1 MDNYIKLVERISKS
15 SNLAIDEIERKVE
28 AKRAKLSGLISKEG
42 AAQIVAAELGINF
55 DQELLKI
62 SELVPGMKR
71 ANVIGKII
79 KVGPIREFNKNGRE
93 GKVANLTIADESSNM
108 RVVLWDTNHIA
119 LFEKGNIKEND
130 VIEISN
136 GGVRNNEL
144 HLSTFSDIKKSKE
157 KIDNVVT
164 ETVFAERKI
173 KDVKSGENLKTRAII
188 VNSFEPR
195 YFEVCPECGKRA
207 LENECKTHGSVVP
220 VKRALI
226 NIILDD
232 GSETIRSVIFGD
244 EIAKLGLTKEQI
256 FSTEEFNKVKSS
268 LLGEEKIF
276 AGQIRTN
283 QLYNTTE
290 FTIQE
295 IKEVNQDELIKELE
309 TKA

>member
-1 MDNYIKLVERISKS
+1 MDNYVKLVERISKS

-93 GKVANLTIADESSNM
+93 GKVANLIIADESSNM

-119 LFEKGNIKEND
+119 LFEKGDIKEND

-157 KIDNVVT
+157 KMDDVVT
-164 ETVFAERKI
+164 EAVFAERKI
-173 KDVKSGENLKTRAII
+173 KDAKSGENLKTRAII

-256 FSTEEFNKVKSS
+256 FSTEEFNKVKNS

-295 IKEVNQDELIKELE
+295 IKEVNQDELIKKLE
-309 TKA
+309 AKA